1 MKNII
6 SPAVIALSL
15 ALGTQA
21 TTASP
26 ASEAFE
32 DFQTHC
38 AAPIANG
45 APLIMDG
52 LQAIPAREN
61 RRILAALGTAA
72 GEADHFQ
79 IWRTSSR
86 KYLLITWAEQAE
98 QDVFCQ
104 MVGVGV
110 DFAEMRPAFLEW
122 QETHAKD
129 YTADSPFELAAHGP
143 PSHVRTSAGVFMAR
157 PTDDGG
163 VLQLTVQYHPD
174 VLNGFASVLLIRLP
188 VMSPAAREVLQ
199 EK

>member
-15 ALGTQA
+15 ALGAQA

-26 ASEAFE
+26 SSEAFE

-45 APLIMDG
+45 APLTMDG

-61 RRILAALGTAA
+61 RRVLAALGVAA
-72 GEADHFQ
+72 SEADQFR
-79 IWRTSSR
+79 IWRTSSS
-86 KYLLITWAEQAE
+86 KYLLITWAQH
-98 QDVFCQ
+98 DVFCQ

-110 DFAEMRPAFLEW
+110 DLAEMRPAFLEW
-122 QETHAKD
+122 QEIHAKD
-129 YTADSPFELAAHGP
+129 YTADSAFELASHGP

-163 VLQLTVQYHPD
+163 VLQISVQYHPD
-174 VLNGFASVLLIRLP
+174 VLNGFASILLIRLP
-188 VMSPAAREVLQ
+188 GMTPAALEVLQ